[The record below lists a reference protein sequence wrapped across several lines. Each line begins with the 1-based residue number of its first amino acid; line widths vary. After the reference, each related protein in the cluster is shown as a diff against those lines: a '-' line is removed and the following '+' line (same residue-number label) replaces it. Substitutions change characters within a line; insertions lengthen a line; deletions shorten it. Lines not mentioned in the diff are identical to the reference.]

1 MDIKTRFEEDKYNE
15 VVGIKNDRMINK
27 ISSSIELLKN
37 ENINYQLRTT
47 IMPNLHTNETCMQQP
62 TQQGNV

>member
-1 MDIKTRFEEDKYNE
+1 
-15 VVGIKNDRMINK
+15 MINK

-47 IMPNLHTNETCMQQP
+47 IMPNFHTNEIKNRLAEEFRTENYVLNEFRHGVTMEML
-62 TQQGNV
+62 GSLLK